1 MLTGHR
7 IGELE
12 GSERVTAVLC
22 DDPERIEADVV
33 LLGLGRHAEVWL
45 AMRNGIPIG
54 ESGAILGDP

>member
-1 MLTGHR
+1 
-7 IGELE
+7 
-12 GSERVTAVLC
+12 
-22 DDPERIEADVV
+22 VV